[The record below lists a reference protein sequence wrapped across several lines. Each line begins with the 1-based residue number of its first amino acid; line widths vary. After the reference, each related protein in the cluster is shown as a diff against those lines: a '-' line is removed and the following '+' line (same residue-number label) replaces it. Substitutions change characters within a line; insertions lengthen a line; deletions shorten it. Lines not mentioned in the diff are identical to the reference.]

1 LCAIRENIVQRC
13 TSVWYWHNILLLL
26 IIIVFFPPMENDKQL
41 AHRRH
46 DIVSWTL
53 SSSRSVTGRTW
64 CIIYKLR
71 RRRRRRRRRPPYE
84 LFYFWCCLQGRRKRE
99 TMTVWLPILSRS
111 ITLTISLSL
120 SLYLSLPF
128 SLSLYLSVTHFMYTI
143 LRILFHYPI
152 TNHVG
157 GANRDSIRTLLY
169 SFIPI

>member
-1 LCAIRENIVQRC
+1 VRSVRKYYRDVPLYNIDILYC
-13 TSVWYWHNILLLL
+13 YYYSV
-26 IIIVFFPPMENDKQL
+26 FPPMKNDKQL

-71 RRRRRRRRRPPYE
+71 RGWRRRRPPYE

-111 ITLTISLSL
+111 ITLT
-120 SLYLSLPF
+120 
-128 SLSLYLSVTHFMYTI
+128 LSLYLSVTHFMYTI
-143 LRILFHYPI
+143 LHILFHYPI
-152 TNHVG
+152 SNHVG

-169 SFIPI
+169 SFIPV